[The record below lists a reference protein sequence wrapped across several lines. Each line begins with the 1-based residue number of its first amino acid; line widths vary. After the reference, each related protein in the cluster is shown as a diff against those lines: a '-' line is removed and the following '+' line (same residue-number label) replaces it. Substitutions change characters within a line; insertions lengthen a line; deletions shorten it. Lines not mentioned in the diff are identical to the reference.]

1 MEENKKQEI
10 GGILGIAL
18 LLQEKLGSK
27 SSVEMGII
35 GVDGKYTKQFDV
47 PNPKKLQLK
56 TELQKICE
64 IVSPI
69 GKLVYINQS
78 CDIIDVL
85 DKDGKPHSLLK
96 MREAEEGK
104 ELVLSDISEYGGFLT
119 ETDIDE
125 ILNS

>member
-1 MEENKKQEI
+1 MSEENKEQKINEF
-10 GGILGIAL
+10 GKPEMSHEATAKAL
-18 LLQEKLGSK
+18 A
-27 SSVEMGII
+27 
-35 GVDGKYTKQFDV
+35 
-47 PNPKKLQLK
+47 NPPCLKDAIRKTIDMQNDKKRLK
-56 TELQKICE
+56 AELQKICE

-85 DKDGKPHSLLK
+85 DKDNKPVSLVK

-104 ELVLSDISEYGGFLT
+104 ELILSDISEYGGFLT
-119 ETDIDE
+119 STEIDE